1 MARLPQPGA
10 DSGSWG
16 AILNDFLTQSL
27 NTDGSLKNNVVSA
40 NAIADQTI
48 QETKLSP
55 SVQTKLNATGTAP
68 DWTAITNKPA
78 VIASGS
84 DQASARTSIGA
95 GTSNLAI
102 GTTATTAAA
111 GNDARL
117 SDQRVP
123 VDASVVTAKIA
134 DSAVTNAKLTAGV
147 QASLAKADTAIQK
160 IKRPIAASYRPLKG
174 VTSAITSMIAS
185 GETRA
190 DEFYAWN
197 SASGRYRYV
206 GCQLVPFSSDPTL
219 GANFNVGLDASIV
232 ANTIEV
238 EFWSNA
244 TSIRVNFYNGGKQDV
259 WAVVD
264 DMRISDG
271 TYQHA
276 DFGDGF
282 CTWTLSQS
290 TAVWRKWRLGISAT
304 TFRGLGTNTGA
315 GMVPTSKGFQ
325 LAIIGDSYV
334 AGGISTANA
343 VAPGNSG
350 SISAG
355 ALFGEF
361 SQETGLDVWRAAIV
375 GTGYVNGGGYGANGA
390 YGSTTRMN
398 AFANIPKL
406 DAVVVWSTANDKPYT
421 PSNVVAAAQSLWS
434 TIHTARP
441 NTPLIVVGPECTGW
455 PDAEMD
461 TMNDA
466 LRVAANAHADVTAY
480 VDLRGNNFMSGTGY
494 DGSPQNNGN
503 SDVFISSD
511 GSHLT
516 HPGARYWGQNIARLL
531 GTVMIPS
538 NDTSGSF

>member
-10 DSGSWG
+10 DSGNWG
-16 AILNDFLTQSL
+16 TILNDFLSQSL
-27 NTDGSLKNNVVSA
+27 SSDGTLKSGSVTT
-40 NAIADQTI
+40 NAIGDQSI
-48 QETKLSP
+48 QESKLSS
-55 SVQTKLNATGTAP
+55 SVQSKLNASSGNP
-68 DWTAITNKPA
+68 DWSAIANKPT
-78 VIASGS
+78 VIASGA

-95 GTSNLAI
+95 GVSNLTI
-102 GTTATTAAA
+102 GTTSTTAAA
-111 GNDARL
+111 GDDSRL

-123 VDASVVTAKIA
+123 IDASVVAAKIA
-134 DSAVTNAKLTAGV
+134 DSAVSSTKLSSTV
-147 QASLAKADTAIQK
+147 QASLAKADTAIQTL
-160 IKRPIAASYRPLKG
+160 KRPIAASYRPLKG
-174 VTSAITSMIAS
+174 VTSAITSTLSS
-185 GETRA
+185 GETTA
-190 DEFYAWN
+190 DTFYAWN
-197 SASGRYRYV
+197 NAIGRYRYV
-206 GCQLVPFSSDPTL
+206 GCQLVPFSDPTL
-219 GANFNVGLDASIV
+219 GVNFNVGLNASTV
-232 ANTIEV
+232 ANAIEV

-244 TSIRVNFYNGGKQDV
+244 TSVRVNFYNGGKQDV

-282 CTWTLSQS
+282 CTWTLTQS

-304 TFRGLGTNTGA
+304 TFRGLGTNSGA
-315 GMVPTSKGFQ
+315 TMVPTAKGFQ
-325 LAIIGDSYV
+325 LAVIGDSYV

-343 VAPGNSG
+343 VGPGNTG

-361 SQETGLDVWRAAIV
+361 SQETGLDVWRAAVV
-375 GTGYVNGGGYGANGA
+375 GTGYVNGGSYGANGT
-390 YGSTTRMN
+390 YGSAARMN
-398 AFANIPKL
+398 AFAAIPKL

-421 PSNVVAAAQSLWS
+421 PANVVAAAQSMWS
-434 TIHTARP
+434 AVHAARP

-455 PDAEMD
+455 PDADMD
-461 TMNDA
+461 AMNDA
-466 LRVAANAHADVTAY
+466 LRAAAGTHADVMAY
-480 VDLRGNNFMSGTGY
+480 VDLRNNNFMSGTGF

-503 SDVFISSD
+503 ADVFISSD